1 MKQFGMHTAL
11 TLASPVLCL
20 QVCRYE
26 GPEVYDRR
34 QFDFGDHTFH
44 IDVFLNN
51 TGVATAKVEYS
62 LIAAVNYAGNS
73 VQGHYQSAVYVDG
86 KWLLLNDN
94 TTPQIHTTIPTWF
107 MNGISHVWMV
117 RTDLLRTLPV
127 VIEVNEVHTAMKFML
142 FSMLPEELFN
152 AI

>member
-11 TLASPVLCL
+11 TIASPILCL

-26 GPEVYDRR
+26 GLEISDRR
-34 QFDFGDHTFH
+34 QFDFGNYIFH

-51 TGVATAKVEYS
+51 AGVETAKVEYS
-62 LIAAVNYAGNS
+62 LIAAVNYSGTS
-73 VQGHYQSAVYVDG
+73 MRGHYQSAVYMGG

-94 TTPQIHTTIPTWF
+94 TTPQIHNTIPTWS
-107 MNGISHVWMV
+107 MTGMSHVWMV

-127 VIEVNEVHTAMKFML
+127 VIEVNEVHTAMNEVHAL
-142 FSMLPEELFN
+142 LN
-152 AI
+152 AP